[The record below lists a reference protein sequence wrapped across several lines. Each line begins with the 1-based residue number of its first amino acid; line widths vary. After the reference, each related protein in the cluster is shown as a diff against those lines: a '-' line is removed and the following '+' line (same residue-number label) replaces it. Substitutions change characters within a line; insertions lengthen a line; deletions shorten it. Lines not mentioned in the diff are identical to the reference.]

1 MEFQYDRVK
10 PKYGEKAKPC
20 YVNIQKLF
28 HCIPKTGDIYK
39 DIAEDVERGFDT
51 ASYELG
57 RPLLKGRNKKVIELM
72 KGELNGRII
81 TKLVR
86 LRAKIYNY
94 LKDDGNKDKKSKRH
108 KTCIIKRKFNF
119 ENYKNSSEVAQLE
132 NKINHLEKNESH
144 IESIKKDHKE

>member
-10 PKYGEKAKPC
+10 PKYCEKAKLC
-20 YVNIQKLF
+20 YINIQKLF
-28 HCIPKTGDIYK
+28 HCIHKTSDIYK

-51 ASYELG
+51 ASYGLG

-72 KGELNGRII
+72 KGELDGRII

-94 LKDDGNKDKKSKRH
+94 LKDDGNKDKKVKGTKHVS
-108 KTCIIKRKFNF
+108 
-119 ENYKNSSEVAQLE
+119 
-132 NKINHLEKNESH
+132 
-144 IESIKKDHKE
+144 